1 MLEMAAGGMTDQ
13 AIANKLGISISTI
26 GTYWGRV
33 RTKMGPLSRTELVAI
48 HIQEKAD
55 RDLRELRSMNEKLSG
70 ELSSKESQNDLAAFQ
85 AILDWSPD
93 GIFLVDLDG
102 TILRANRVAGG
113 MFGFRPDDLEGVRV
127 ARLIP
132 ERYHERHEEHRQDYL
147 AQPERK
153 MMGDH
158 SGLPA
163 RRRDGSEF
171 LICATLNCVDHH
183 GKTLIVC
190 AVRPARSLD

>member
-1 MLEMAAGGMTDQ
+1 MAAGGMTDQ
-13 AIANKLGISISTI
+13 AIAHKLGISISTI

-55 RDLRELRSMNEKLSG
+55 RDLRELRTLNEQLSG
-70 ELSSKESQNDLAAFQ
+70 ELNSKENQHDMAAFQ

-93 GIFLVDLDG
+93 GIFLVEGDG
-102 TILRANRVAGG
+102 TIRRANRVAGE
-113 MFGFRPDDLEGVRV
+113 MFGFRPDDLEGVRIS
-127 ARLIP
+127 RLIP
-132 ERYHERHEEHRQDYL
+132 ERYHHIHDEHREEYL
-147 AQPERK
+147 QHPERR

-163 RRRDGSEF
+163 RKRDGTEF
-171 LICATLNCVDHH
+171 LICATLNSIEHH
-183 GKTLIVC
+183 GQTLVVC
-190 AVRPARSLD
+190 AVRPARSV